1 MKGNTQKKE
10 LPKVAMIPAI
20 SPLYRLFV
28 WEKMAESNRFDMEFF
43 FETQNNI
50 DNIKYIS
57 EEVLNVKFKWHR
69 IKNRYFRKTLWQK
82 GTMKIPFMNYD
93 VIIYSGN
100 IRCVSTWLSSILA
113 RMMGKKVYF
122 WSHGVYGKENRISL
136 FVKKIFLSIPT
147 GNFFYGDMAL
157 QKVLSWNFSKKKN
170 HVIYNSLNY
179 DFHKRMRD
187 GKNEEN
193 VYQIY
198 FKNKN
203 PVLLF
208 IGRLTK
214 IKKLDQLLTAV
225 SLLHKEGLA
234 YNVIFIGGGSEKE
247 KLEKI
252 SKENNLSVWFYGECY
267 DENLLYNLINK
278 ADLCVSPG
286 NVGLTLI
293 HCLSY
298 GTPVLTHNDFDYQM
312 PEAEA
317 IKPGFNGD
325 FFKKDSPEDLSKKI
339 KEWFEKNADADR
351 EDIKQNCY
359 SVIDE
364 KYNPYFQTALIEKV
378 INNTPLI
385 K

>member
-1 MKGNTQKKE
+1 MKRDTTNKNE

-28 WEKMAESNRFDMEFF
+28 WEKMAESTRFNIDFYC
-43 FETQNNI
+43 ETQNNI

-57 EEVLNVKFKWHR
+57 EEVLNAKFKWYR
-69 IKNRYFRKTLWQK
+69 IQNFYFGKTLWQK
-82 GTMKIPFMNYD
+82 GTIKIPFMNYD

-122 WSHGVYGKENRISL
+122 WSHGVYGKENNISL
-136 FVKKIFLSIPT
+136 FIKKLFLSIPT
-147 GNFFYGDMAL
+147 GNFFYGDRAL
-157 QKVLSWNFSKKKN
+157 QKVLSWNFSKEQN
-170 HVIYNSLNY
+170 HVIYNSLDY
-179 DFHKRMRD
+179 DFHKKMRAI
-187 GKNEEN
+187 KNGGN
-193 VYQIY
+193 VYQTY

-225 SLLHKEGLA
+225 SLLQEKGLR

-247 KLEKI
+247 KLEILAEK
-252 SKENNLSVWFYGECY
+252 NNIQAWFYGECY
-267 DENLLYNLINK
+267 DESLLHNLIRK

-317 IKPGFNGD
+317 IRPGFNGD
-325 FFKKDSPEDLSKKI
+325 FFKKDSPKDLSEKI
-339 KEWFEKNADADR
+339 KEWFEKNADVDR
-351 EDIKQNCY
+351 DEIKQNCY
-359 SVIDE
+359 SIIDD
-364 KYNPYFQTALIEKV
+364 KYNPYFQTELIEKV
-378 INNTPLI
+378 INNIPH
-385 K
+385 